1 MKFNTNG
8 KDSEWSKYDGY
19 YCEVIRPLT
28 QDEADI
34 EEVGPMYKVRF
45 TDGVEIDAFE
55 DELTADED
63 YPIRCTAEGCPRA
76 NRCARFTIKNTESH
90 DYSPT
95 CFDTDTYFLYYE
107 DHPIVRCTSEACP
120 RKKHC
125 ARYTSKDTETYDFF
139 PECSNLDTHYI
150 YYEEAPISEYIS
162 DTGEYIIPVSW
173 EVYSRIIVKANNLEE
188 ALKKAEEQIDEIP
201 LPSSYYQDYVD
212 GSFKIDVPDEHYA
225 IAAQSFT
232 DRTDVV
238 IE

>member
-34 EEVGPMYKVRF
+34 EEVGPMYKVKF

-55 DELTADED
+55 DELTPDED
-63 YPIRCTAEGCPRA
+63 YPIRCTAETCPRKKH
-76 NRCARFTIKNTESH
+76 CARFTIKNTETH
-90 DYSPT
+90 DYN
-95 CFDTDTYFLYYE
+95 
-107 DHPIVRCTSEACP
+107 
-120 RKKHC
+120 
-125 ARYTSKDTETYDFF
+125 

-150 YYEEAPISEYIS
+150 YYKEAPISEYVS

-173 EVYSRIIVKANNLEE
+173 EVYSKIIVKANNLEE

-225 IAAQSFT
+225 ILAQSFI
-232 DRTDVV
+232 DKTDVV